1 MIEQCLKRFKEEG
14 INKDDDLKR
23 TLAVKESWN
32 NLQNMAVTV
41 EKDISSQVKAESDKT
56 KDNLIKFEENLKE
69 YYTNMKKESFYQF
82 KTGQQASQKRLGEV
96 QTKINEFQKDLDDF
110 QSISTVFGFGEETN
124 GSKKNMEIIVSE
136 LSIVKK
142 LWDHIKKCED
152 IFDSYLKK

>member
-1 MIEQCLKRFKEEG
+1 
-14 INKDDDLKR
+14 
-23 TLAVKESWN
+23 
-32 NLQNMAVTV
+32 
-41 EKDISSQVKAESDKT
+41 
-56 KDNLIKFEENLKE
+56 
-69 YYTNMKKESFYQF
+69 MKKESFYQF
-82 KTGQQASQKRLGEV
+82 KTGQLASQKRLGEV

-110 QSISTVFGFGEETN
+110 QSISTVFGFGEDTN